1 MMIFGAPAL
10 TPVQAQSDL
19 VYVAVN
25 PCRLADTRKSSIMLD
40 GVPRNFQVS
49 GENLSFQ
56 GGGSCIHPKAGT
68 GVEPLAASVYIVAV
82 PTVSTGA
89 GWLTAY
95 PSDQIPPTSNSVAT
109 LNYAKGQVIGNTTIA
124 TLCQPG
130 SCPIDGQLGLVSFS
144 SAQNV
149 VIDVQGYFYP
159 QTAAD
164 NTFIVET
171 AYNFG
176 TSYGSCCSEVATA
189 TCPTESIMTG
199 GGVQC
204 SSDNF
209 NSSTTNFGV
218 INSSAPAGNSY
229 LGGCYAD
236 ALSYST
242 LKFGPAITVFAVC
255 AYSANATSQA
265 TSAGVATLQATSA
278 DTDGQPQQG
287 EPSEE
292 ALLVLESLRNN
303 ATALKNSINE
313 R

>member
-1 MMIFGAPAL
+1 
-10 TPVQAQSDL
+10 
-19 VYVAVN
+19 
-25 PCRLADTRKSSIMLD
+25 
-40 GVPRNFQVS
+40 
-49 GENLSFQ
+49 
-56 GGGSCIHPKAGT
+56 
-68 GVEPLAASVYIVAV
+68 
-82 PTVSTGA
+82 
-89 GWLTAY
+89 
-95 PSDQIPPTSNSVAT
+95 
-109 LNYAKGQVIGNTTIA
+109 
-124 TLCQPG
+124 
-130 SCPIDGQLGLVSFS
+130 
-144 SAQNV
+144 
-149 VIDVQGYFYP
+149 
-159 QTAAD
+159 
-164 NTFIVET
+164 
-171 AYNFG
+171 
-176 TSYGSCCSEVATA
+176 
-189 TCPTESIMTG
+189 MTG